1 MAYPAHPERVLP
13 FEEARKIVETAAGD
27 LLRKH
32 TFSSEKIDLLGSSGR
47 VLAEEIISDRDLP
60 PFNRATRDG
69 YVLRANDVAGASEGA
84 PAALRVIGEI
94 KAGSPQYGG
103 SLQAGEAL
111 EIMTGAPAP
120 AGGDYAVVMVEYT
133 SRKSDK
139 VLVQRS
145 IKPGENIVPAG
156 SEARKGAALDPL
168 DGRDGGAESAAEGRD
183 SFYWR

>member
-69 YVLRANDVAGASEGA
+69 YVLRANDVARSR
-84 PAALRVIGEI
+84 PAVRNTV
-94 KAGSPQYGG
+94 
-103 SLQAGEAL
+103 EAYRL
-111 EIMTGAPAP
+111 GRH
-120 AGGDYAVVMVEYT
+120 
-133 SRKSDK
+133 SKS
-139 VLVQRS
+139 
-145 IKPGENIVPAG
+145 
-156 SEARKGAALDPL
+156 
-168 DGRDGGAESAAEGRD
+168 
-183 SFYWR
+183 